1 MARISKLNIWFK
13 HFINERNRDTFMNRT
28 ASAKAAGYRAN
39 SEESFQNIGYQ
50 NYGKLEPKIK
60 KWMDEEA
67 MSESALHEK
76 YLELKSAKETKFFKV
91 KGYIDPSIL
100 PPGVTAIATSGLV
113 TQGEDGENEC
123 SSNETLIMTQTDAL
137 HIQRQIL
144 DMGYKIRGTYKPD
157 ELKISGVDGIKIEFV
172 KSPQKDK

>member
-13 HFINERNRDTFMNRT
+13 HFTDEGNPQTFMNRGL
-28 ASAKAAGYRAN
+28 SAKAAGYKAKSDEGFR
-39 SEESFQNIGYQ
+39 SIGYQ
-50 NYGKLEPKIK
+50 NFIKLDRKVT
-60 KWMDEEA
+60 KWMDEEG
-67 MSESALHEK
+67 MSEKALHKK

-91 KGYIDPSIL
+91 KGYIDPSVL

-113 TQGEDGENEC
+113 TQGEDGENEF
-123 SSNETLIMTQTDAL
+123 SSGETLIMTQTDAL